1 MRAYRE
7 ILSLPGAW
15 QFSAAGLLARSGGAM
30 MGLGMVLMVSAL
42 YGSYGLA
49 GALAASNAVAWALG
63 TATLSNLVDRYGQR
77 RVMYPA
83 VIVAASSLALL
94 VVFAILQLPAW
105 TLFPPAIVSGATGGA
120 PGALVRAR
128 WNHATNG
135 AGSHSPAA
143 STSAR
148 CATNGT

>member
-49 GALAASNAVAWALG
+49 GALAASNARWPGPWAPQRCRTWSIA
-63 TATLSNLVDRYGQR
+63 TAN
-77 RVMYPA
+77 
-83 VIVAASSLALL
+83 
-94 VVFAILQLPAW
+94 
-105 TLFPPAIVSGATGGA
+105 
-120 PGALVRAR
+120 
-128 WNHATNG
+128 
-135 AGSHSPAA
+135 AG
-143 STSAR
+143 
-148 CATNGT
+148 